1 MLAWL
6 LIILIFGAPVVIYG
20 ALADLSHRNAHLNPA
35 SAAASSADGGASL
48 ICKAGTS
55 CR

>member
-20 ALADLSHRNAHLNPA
+20 ALVF
-35 SAAASSADGGASL
+35 
-48 ICKAGTS
+48 GTIWAWKEVAK
-55 CR
+55 

>member
-20 ALADLSHRNAHLNPA
+20 SLVVGFIWACKTIAKSDKKMD
-35 SAAASSADGGASL
+35 DGFWAM
-48 ICKAGTS
+48 
-55 CR
+55 

>member
-20 ALADLSHRNAHLNPA
+20 SLVV
-35 SAAASSADGGASL
+35 GAIWAVNL
-48 ICKAGTS
+48 T
-55 CR
+55 